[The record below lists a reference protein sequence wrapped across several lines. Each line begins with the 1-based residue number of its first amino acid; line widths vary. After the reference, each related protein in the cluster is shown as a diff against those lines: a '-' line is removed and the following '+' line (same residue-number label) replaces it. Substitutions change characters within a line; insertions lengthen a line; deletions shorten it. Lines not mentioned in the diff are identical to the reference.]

1 MIFKVLKNIYA
12 LKMSLSK
19 IIYYFFKNS
28 IYVFLTKIRVHV
40 VSRFYCN
47 FFFFVLVLGSIW
59 VLVYTVCDIGIII
72 ILICVVAGL
81 PLF

>member
-47 FFFFVLVLGSIW
+47 FFLFWYWAAFGYSFILFVI
-59 VLVYTVCDIGIII
+59 
-72 ILICVVAGL
+72 
-81 PLF
+81 

>member
-47 FFFFVLVLGSIW
+47 FFFCSGIGQHLGTCFILFVIEEL
-59 VLVYTVCDIGIII
+59 
-72 ILICVVAGL
+72 
-81 PLF
+81 

>member
-19 IIYYFFKNS
+19 IIYNFFKNS
-28 IYVFLTKIRVHV
+28 IYVFLIKIRVHV

-47 FFFFVLVLGSIW
+47 FFLLFWYWAAFEYSF
-59 VLVYTVCDIGIII
+59 YTVCDIGVII
-72 ILICVVAGL
+72 ILICVVDGL